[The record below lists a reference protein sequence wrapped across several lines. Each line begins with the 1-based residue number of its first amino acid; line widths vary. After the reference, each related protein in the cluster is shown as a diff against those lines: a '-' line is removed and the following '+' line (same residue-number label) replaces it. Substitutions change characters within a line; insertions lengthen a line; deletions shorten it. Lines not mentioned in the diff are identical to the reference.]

1 MPTGD
6 PTPQINNRS
15 LKLPMPLPSNHDDV
29 LQWHIKLLDCM
40 VSTNYRNMEREKSY
54 WNKARS
60 WEIVD
65 PRINNTRTPPDMLAL
80 GSIIR
85 EKVNGAAE
93 NYTNLAATLKQH
105 ADAWF
110 HANQQTLP
118 ARKTLALFYEYFR
131 IEESA
136 GNSMALTLF
145 RNLRFT
151 QYGDKNLQ
159 GFGRHGEK
167 WSAV

>member
-1 MPTGD
+1 
-6 PTPQINNRS
+6 
-15 LKLPMPLPSNHDDV
+15 
-29 LQWHIKLLDCM
+29 
-40 VSTNYRNMEREKSY
+40 
-54 WNKARS
+54 
-60 WEIVD
+60 
-65 PRINNTRTPPDMLAL
+65 MLAL
-80 GSIIR
+80 DSIIR

-151 QYGDKNLQ
+151 QHGDKALQ
-159 GFGRHGEK
+159 GFWEAWREVVRRLGTLVGLKALAECLFREIADSRLMFDELKDFKKLTSISGIQDCHYDLLCK
-167 WSAV
+167 MITDKIADTDLATRTRPR